1 MASGERCRQG
11 WTDCSGCLV
20 LTPGA
25 EEAETGK
32 ILSVLKHM
40 LHSKNKKIKTPH
52 NIQFLLHIL
61 FSPCWSW
68 QAWAVLEGAEQWWLQ
83 KREAEAEV
91 AEQLPIWGCSGLKCH
106 VG

>member
-1 MASGERCRQG
+1 MANRERCRQG

-40 LHSKNKKIKTPH
+40 LHSTPPH
-52 NIQFLLHIL
+52 FILTLLVL
-61 FSPCWSW
+61 AGVGCVRRGG
-68 QAWAVLEGAEQWWLQ
+68 AVVVADEG
-83 KREAEAEV
+83 
-91 AEQLPIWGCSGLKCH
+91 SG
-106 VG
+106 G

>member
-1 MASGERCRQG
+1 MGSGERCRQG

-40 LHSKNKKIKTPH
+40 LHSKKTKTKKNPTQYSVSTPPH
-52 NIQFLLHIL
+52 FILTLLVL
-61 FSPCWSW
+61 AGVGCVRRGG
-68 QAWAVLEGAEQWWLQ
+68 AVVVADEG
-83 KREAEAEV
+83 
-91 AEQLPIWGCSGLKCH
+91 SG
-106 VG
+106 G